1 MFKLV
6 NLIEHV
12 KPLRVLNKDGFFV
25 NCSPVDQF
33 SSQEFNRSFVTN
45 LPANDITLLARATS
59 QREYDMILSRLQEV
73 RINQPDNSKKSDKQI
88 VSEIMPSWVQSPSEI
103 ERFMD
108 YYNSLHPNQPA
119 FEPAADQVSKVDDT
133 SASDSTV

>member
-1 MFKLV
+1 MFVQVSSLV
-6 NLIEHV
+6 HRTPRL
-12 KPLRVLNKDGFFV
+12 KDKDGFNV
-25 NCSPVDQF
+25 HSRPVDQF
-33 SSQEFNRSFVTN
+33 SSQDFNRSFVSK
-45 LPANDITLLARATS
+45 LPANDITLLSRATS
-59 QREYDMILSRLQEV
+59 QREYDMILSRLTEV
-73 RINQPDNSKKSDKQI
+73 RVNQPDNSKKSDKQI

-133 SASDSTV
+133 SDSSSTE